1 MSYPVLTSIVVITL
15 ILIGILGYFINQQK
29 NIKRKLKEANEARE
43 KAESLAKL
51 MSEEKTAVE
60 EILQGIQDGIITVNS
75 ERLIIST
82 NRRALEMLNT
92 AGAAIKNKYINQVIP
107 IQDIPKN
114 PNEEFE
120 FSSVTYDGKKARLK
134 LTCLPLRSWDNKVKG
149 LIYILEDITKEKEL
163 SDMKLDFVAI
173 AAHHL
178 RTPLTIVRSYL
189 AVLYD
194 MIYNKLNQE
203 EQRYLDRIKI
213 GAEQLVSLIE
223 DFLTVSRIEQDEMV
237 IRPAPTDLEKLV
249 AQTVDQIVET
259 AKRSN
264 ITLNFVK
271 PDHPCPPVL
280 IDQNLISAAL
290 TNLLVN
296 AIEFSY
302 PGGIVTIQMQNDQ
315 ARLIVHVIDHGKGIS
330 TADTPFIFS
339 KFFKAV
345 HHLAQGSK
353 GSGLGLYITKS
364 IIDAHHGKI
373 WFNSIEGRGSTFS
386 FSLPI
391 NMQEQIAQNNPPPST
406 FPHQVL

>member
-1 MSYPVLTSIVVITL
+1 MSYLVLTSIVIITL
-15 ILIGILGYFINQQK
+15 ILIGLLGYFINQLK

-43 KAESLAKL
+43 KAENLAKL

-60 EILQGIQDGIITVNS
+60 EILQGIQDGIITVNG
-75 ERLIIST
+75 EGLIIST

-107 IQDIPKN
+107 IQEIPKN

-134 LTCLPLRSWDNKVKG
+134 LTCLPLRSWDNKAKG
-149 LIYILEDITKEKEL
+149 LIYILEDITREKEL

-237 IRPAPTDLEKLV
+237 IRPTPTDLEKLV
-249 AQTVDQIVET
+249 AQTVDQIIET

-315 ARLIVHVIDHGKGIS
+315 GRIVVHVIDHGKGIS
-330 TADTPFIFS
+330 SADTPFIFS

-364 IIDAHHGKI
+364 IIEAHNGKI

-386 FSLPI
+386 FYLPI
-391 NMQEQIAQNNPPPST
+391 NTLPNPQTLPQKYPQATVS
-406 FPHQVL
+406 